1 MARRTHRPAPTRTYR
16 LAPWRTDCAHCGHPL
31 WVAYTSRRCVTTLQG
46 VCQLIL
52 SVRECY
58 NQACPLYHRPYRP
71 EEEGHWALP
80 HGEFGLDVIGLVG
93 LLRYGEHR
101 SLPEIHHRLL
111 GRGVPLA
118 ERTLDHLIDRYEEL
132 VALHLSHPTRLEA
145 RLREQ
150 GQVILAIDGL
160 QPDVGHEVLWILR
173 DCLSGEILLAR
184 ALLSSAQEAVS
195 ALLQEVK
202 DQLPVPVSGLISDGQ
217 ATIRDAIAC
226 VFPKAPHQICQFHYL
241 RDAAKPIF
249 EADCHAK
256 KELKHQVRG
265 IRPIER
271 ALEARTDA
279 EAEALR
285 GYCLAVR
292 SALTDDGYPP
302 LCASGLKLHDRLH
315 LIVDSIAQLEQKR
328 GFLRL

>member
-1 MARRTHRPAPTRTYR
+1 M
-16 LAPWRTDCAHCGHPL
+16 
-31 WVAYTSRRCVTTLQG
+31 
-46 VCQLIL
+46 
-52 SVRECY
+52 
-58 NQACPLYHRPYRP
+58 
-71 EEEGHWALP
+71 
-80 HGEFGLDVIGLVG
+80 
-93 LLRYGEHR
+93 
-101 SLPEIHHRLL
+101 
-111 GRGVPLA
+111 
-118 ERTLDHLIDRYEEL
+118 
-132 VALHLSHPTRLEA
+132 
-145 RLREQ
+145 REQ

-184 ALLSSAQEAVS
+184 ALLSSTQEDVS

-202 DQLPVPVSGLISDGQ
+202 DQVPVPVSGLISDGQ

-302 LCASGLKLHDRLH
+302 WCASGLKLYDRLH
-315 LIVDSIAQLEQKR
+315 LLVDSSAQLAQKR
-328 GFLRL
+328 GCLHP